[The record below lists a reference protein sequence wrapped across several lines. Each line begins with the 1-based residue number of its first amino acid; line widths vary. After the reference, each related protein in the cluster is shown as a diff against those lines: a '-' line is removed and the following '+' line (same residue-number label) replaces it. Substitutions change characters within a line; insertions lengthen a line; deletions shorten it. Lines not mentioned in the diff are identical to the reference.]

1 MRDVQISVQP
11 SSIQNLKMKK
21 LISTHLFLIFHCLFA
36 NGQGEIEKSFTL
48 DSASISNL
56 KLQFAQVEVA
66 PVGKPLRA
74 TGVVRLDERN
84 VYDVTPR
91 INGFISRSVMQLGDR
106 VRSGDVLCEIQSA
119 ELSEMISNYVAA
131 EEAMVFGAAA
141 AEQERKLAEKNL
153 SSAEQLRQRELE
165 LKQAISAHARALQP
179 LKLLSFDEGTI
190 HQFLASGDASDYTTL
205 ELKASGD
212 GEIIVRNVRNG
223 AAVQHDHLL
232 FTIAD
237 LSELWIDFQV
247 ALRDAPSLAIGDSVE
262 VQSSVTDKVQNAKII
277 HISPLAD
284 EQSRTVMIRATF
296 KNPEGRWRPGT
307 PVQVVSAGK
316 SGGVDSLAV
325 PAGAII
331 DFDGGKAVFIHRG
344 ENTFACVPV
353 EIGASDGKMTQLTGG
368 LTRGQ
373 TVVSTN
379 AAQLKGHLE
388 MTAGE

>member
-1 MRDVQISVQP
+1 
-11 SSIQNLKMKK
+11 
-21 LISTHLFLIFHCLFA
+21 
-36 NGQGEIEKSFTL
+36 
-48 DSASISNL
+48 
-56 KLQFAQVEVA
+56 
-66 PVGKPLRA
+66 
-74 TGVVRLDERN
+74 
-84 VYDVTPR
+84 
-91 INGFISRSVMQLGDR
+91 
-106 VRSGDVLCEIQSA
+106 
-119 ELSEMISNYVAA
+119 MISNYVAA

>member
-1 MRDVQISVQP
+1 
-11 SSIQNLKMKK
+11 
-21 LISTHLFLIFHCLFA
+21 
-36 NGQGEIEKSFTL
+36 
-48 DSASISNL
+48 
-56 KLQFAQVEVA
+56 
-66 PVGKPLRA
+66 
-74 TGVVRLDERN
+74 
-84 VYDVTPR
+84 
-91 INGFISRSVMQLGDR
+91 MQLGDR